1 MIPKNEEASIEQ
13 WKSHWTPGD
22 VLCAEESMTAWA
34 GASEVHISYLPRKPH
49 PLGIQL
55 KTICDARSGIWLD
68 IDPVEGKDIDASKEF
83 FT

>member
-1 MIPKNEEASIEQ
+1 MLEHCIEQ
-13 WKSHWTPGD
+13 WNSRWTPGD
-22 VLCAEESMTAWA
+22 VLCADESMMAWA
-34 GASEVHISYLPRKPH
+34 GASEAHISYLLGKLH

-55 KTICDARSGIWLD
+55 KTIRDARSGIWLD

>member
-1 MIPKNEEASIEQ
+1 MLEHCIEQ

-22 VLCAEESMTAWA
+22 ILSADKSMAAWA
-34 GASEVHISYLPRKPH
+34 GAREAHISYLTKKLHR
-49 PLGIQL
+49 LGIQL
-55 KTICDARSGIWLD
+55 KTICDYRSGIWLD